1 MCLCVYKK
9 MQEIERKFLVHS
21 LDFITEAS
29 QAQKIVQGYLNSA
42 PERTV
47 RIRIKDDKG
56 FITIK
61 GKGDATGTT
70 RFEWEKEINLQEAEA
85 LIHLCET
92 GVIDKTRYLIKKGNH
107 TFEVDIF
114 EGENKGLI
122 VAEIELSEA
131 NETFEKPN
139 WLAEEVTGDERYYNA
154 FLSNKPFRTW

>member
-1 MCLCVYKK
+1 

-21 LDFITEAS
+21 LDFIMEAS
-29 QAQKIVQGYLNSA
+29 QAQKIAQGYLNSA

-47 RIRIKDDKG
+47 RIRIKDKKG

-70 RFEWEKEINLQEAEA
+70 RFEWEKEIDLQEAEA
-85 LIHLCET
+85 LLNLCET
-92 GVIDKTRYLIKKGNH
+92 GVIDKTRYLIKKGSH

-122 VAEIELSEA
+122 VAEIELSDA
-131 NETFEKPN
+131 NETFEKPT
-139 WLAEEVTGDERYYNA
+139 WLAEEVTGDEKYYNA
-154 FLSNKPFRTW
+154 YLSNKPFTSW

>member
-1 MCLCVYKK
+1 

-21 LDFITEAS
+21 LGFIAEAS
-29 QAQKIVQGYLNSA
+29 LSQKIAQGYLNST

-47 RIRIKDDKG
+47 RIRIKDEKG

-61 GKGDATGTT
+61 GKGNESGTT
-70 RFEWEKEINLQEAEA
+70 RFEWEKEIDLYEAEA
-85 LIHLCET
+85 LLKLCET

-122 VAEIELSEA
+122 IAEIELSEA
-131 NETFEKPN
+131 NEMFQKPTG
-139 WLAEEVTGDERYYNA
+139 LSEEVTGDERYYNA
-154 FLSNKPFRTW
+154 YLSKKPFTTW